1 MTEGDTLAVEATGV
15 SKSFP
20 DDYRL
25 TTWFRSGGRRRER
38 RVVLRDI
45 HLAIRRNEIFGLLG
59 ANGAGKTTLLKMF
72 VTLLLP
78 DAGSIRI
85 DGIDAVAHPLEVKRH
100 VGFALGG
107 ERTFY
112 NKLSARC
119 NLEFFGT
126 LAGLDA
132 AALRRRIDE
141 VVEIVD
147 LAGELERP
155 VMSFSSGM
163 RQRLAVA
170 RALLGDPPIVIF
182 DEPTR
187 AVDPVHA
194 LELRTLIR
202 DTLARRLGKTVLLS
216 TNLLEE
222 AWSCCDRVAIL
233 GAGRVV
239 AVDAPEALVARFSER
254 RRFAIVF
261 DAIAPGLAERLRSL
275 EGVTDVEF
283 ADAVALVSVELRG
296 RNFTELLAAL
306 SAGGSVIRSLRQLDD
321 ALMDVFRATASD
333 DAER

>member
-1 MTEGDTLAVEATGV
+1 MIAGDELAVEAAGV
-15 SKSFP
+15 TKSFP

-25 TTWFRSGGRRRER
+25 TTWFRSGGKGRER
-38 RVVLRDI
+38 RVVLRNID
-45 HLAIRRNEIFGLLG
+45 LAIRRNEIFGLLG

-112 NKLSARC
+112 NKLSARR

-132 AALRRRIDE
+132 AALRRRIGE
-141 VVEIVD
+141 VIEIVD
-147 LAGELERP
+147 LAGALDRP

-254 RRFAIVF
+254 RRFAIAF
-261 DAIAPGLAERLRSL
+261 DSIAPGLAERLRAL

-283 ADAVALVSVELRG
+283 ADSVALLSVELRG
-296 RNFTELLAAL
+296 RNFTELLAVL
-306 SAGGSVIRSLRQLDD
+306 SSGASVVRSLRQLDD
-321 ALMDVFRATASD
+321 ALFDVFRATASD
-333 DAER
+333 DARG